1 MDQMLIS
8 DERLVMVVG
17 GREKQSEDGR
27 EMWEEHSDE
36 KIRVERC
43 CIKDIDSGTNIRTNL
58 RCVKT
63 RIIV

>member
-17 GREKQSEDGR
+17 GREKQSDGR

-43 CIKDIDSGTNIRTNL
+43 CIKDIDGGTNIR
-58 RCVKT
+58 
-63 RIIV
+63 